1 MVFPALSKFPIKL
14 FVGLLL
20 DQHQVL
26 AVYLNLWLSS
36 YNILW
41 NKNNLAHKW
50 LCNQLIDQSQFFAC
64 YHMLL
69 DHFCW
74 LIKSFFSISYNTI
87 YLLSNFNYNAI
98 YIFYLL
104 FLKKIILCAVLSLLL
119 SNNKKS
125 IFSHWQVRSTK
136 NLNIGTESFLILLIY
151 IYSW

>member
-14 FVGLLL
+14 FIDLLL

-26 AVYLNLWLSS
+26 AAYSNLWLSS

-50 LCNQLIDQSQFFAC
+50 LCNQFINQSQFFAC

-87 YLLSNFNYNAI
+87 YLLSTFNYNTI
-98 YIFYLL
+98 YILYLL
-104 FLKKIILCAVLSLLL
+104 FLKKKLPSVLFYLYYFQIIRKVYLVTG
-119 SNNKKS
+119 K
-125 IFSHWQVRSTK
+125 
-136 NLNIGTESFLILLIY
+136 
-151 IYSW
+151 